1 MKKIGSLI
9 VLSVLCVLLMPGTG
23 NAQAAK
29 TGILTGTVVE
39 EQGQP
44 LPGVE
49 VTISSPS
56 LMTPQLVRLTNDRG
70 AFRFTFL
77 PPGIY
82 TLSATLSGFGTYKT
96 ENISVLLNMTTEL
109 GITMLPAKLES
120 EVVVVSAAPIIAVEN
135 TKLATNIDAKELK
148 DLPVSR
154 SVAAVLNLVPGVVGG
169 SVFNSGTRENSWNID
184 GVQVTDPGSGSGMS
198 ATQSMDA
205 YEEVQIETAGHPAE
219 LGNAGGAVVNV
230 ITKSGGNTFSGEGS
244 LYFTNSDLQALNIKG
259 TPVKAPTTQTLYSYG
274 INFSFGGPIIKDKL
288 WFFVSSGY
296 SPSKTRL
303 DGFSEDTPYSTINP
317 MGKLSY
323 QPSANHRF
331 SFSFNYNKTRNPYMF
346 AGLYT
351 RPEATFNTTIQAYA
365 YNANWLW
372 TLSPDTI
379 LEVRGF
385 HLFRPTNYLSRTQSV
400 IYYDYATG
408 VQSGSAN
415 DCLQERLRW
424 QSNATLSQYVD
435 DLAGSHELKVGFEY
449 ERGESRNASNYFP
462 DQYGMV
468 MYDTWEGTPLYA
480 YKYVP
485 ARVSAQIDPYNQFA
499 GFAQDTWKINKHFVA
514 NIGLRY
520 NFVHIYNPPQQ
531 EQKVSVPL
539 KDWKNFEPRLSLGI
553 DPFGDGK
560 TGIKVGYARY
570 AHMMWTWFYGLNPN
584 TAKLYMYEVWAPGV
598 FNLVYESSPEM
609 YTLDPDLQ
617 RPYVEEFL
625 LSVDRA
631 ITKDIGFKASY
642 INRKTNKTVTYS
654 NQNLGPEWYAPITI
668 TNPLTGQP
676 MTAYQLKPDA
686 PYEANT
692 LYNNDPRAKNT
703 YQGIIMEV
711 DKKLSHNYSFRFS
724 YTMGL
729 TKANAL
735 TTSSMM
741 GVGGFDNP
749 NYSNYDFQ
757 MTDDASHVIK
767 FQGIWYAPLGIVLS
781 TNYLGRSGAQYA
793 AYFTYNLGGQQGV
806 QSFLAEKPSSRRMPF
821 LNYFDVRIGKD
832 FRFGDSQL
840 SVFMDLYNALNAN
853 TTTSRYTRFGASTPF
868 EKTTGIQSGRLA
880 QFGIRYQF

>member
-1 MKKIGSLI
+1 MNKLKTIFL
-9 VLSVLCVLLMPGTG
+9 LSVLCVFLSPILG
-23 NAQAAK
+23 NAQVVK
-29 TGILTGTVVE
+29 TGILTGTIAE
-39 EQGQP
+39 GPNQP

-49 VTISSPS
+49 VTISSPA
-56 LMTPQLVRLTNDRG
+56 LMTPQLSRVTNEKG
-70 AFRFTFL
+70 SFRFTFL
-77 PPGIY
+77 PPGLY
-82 TLSATLSGFGTYKT
+82 TLSAKLIGFGSYKT
-96 ENISVLLNMTTEL
+96 ENITILLNMTTEL
-109 GITMLPAKLES
+109 SIQMQPAKLET

-135 TKLATNIDAKELK
+135 TKLATNIDATELK
-148 DLPVSR
+148 NLPVSR
-154 SVAAVLNLVPGVVGG
+154 SVAAVLNLVPGVTGG
-169 SVFNSGTRENSWNID
+169 TVFNSGSRENSWNID

-198 ATQSMDA
+198 ASQSMDA

-274 INFSFGGPIIKDKL
+274 VNFSLGGPIIKDKL
-288 WFFVSSGY
+288 WFFLSSGY
-296 SPSKTRL
+296 TPSKTRL
-303 DGFSEDTPYSTINP
+303 AGFSEDTPYSTVNP
-317 MGKLSY
+317 MVKLSY
-323 QPSANHRF
+323 QPNANHRF
-331 SFSFNYNKTRNPYMF
+331 SFSFNYNRTRNPFMF
-346 AGLYT
+346 AGQFT

-372 TLSPDTI
+372 TISPNTI

-385 HLFRPTNYLSRTQSV
+385 SLYRPTNYLSRTQSV

-415 DCLQERLRW
+415 DCIQERLRW

-435 DLAGSHELKVGFEY
+435 GMAGDHEFKVGFEY

-468 MYDTWEGTPLYA
+468 MYDTWEGIPLYA

-499 GFAQDTWKINKHFVA
+499 GFAQDTWKISKHLVA

-520 NFVHIYNPPQQ
+520 NFVHIYNPPQL

-553 DPFGDGK
+553 DPLGDGK

-570 AHMMWTWFYGLNPN
+570 AHMMWTWFYSLNPN
-584 TAKLYMYEVWAPGV
+584 SAKLYMYEVWAPGV

-617 RPYVEEFL
+617 RPYVEELL

-631 ITKDIGFKASY
+631 ITRDIGFKASY
-642 INRKTNKTVTYS
+642 INRKTKKTVTYS
-654 NQNLGPEWYAPITI
+654 NQNLGLEWYVPITI

-676 MTAYQLKPDA
+676 MTAYRLKPDA
-686 PYEANT
+686 PYESNT
-692 LYNNDPRAKNT
+692 LYNNDPRAKNN
-703 YQGIIMEV
+703 YQGVIVEL

-724 YTMGL
+724 YTLGL

-741 GVGGFDNP
+741 GLGGFDNP
-749 NYSNYDFQ
+749 NFSMYDFQ
-757 MTDDASHVIK
+757 MTDDASHVFK
-767 FQGIWYAPLGIVLS
+767 FQGIWYAPLGIILS

-793 AYFTYNLGGQQGV
+793 PYFTYNLGGQQGV
-806 QSFLAEKPSSRRMPF
+806 VSFLADKPSSRRMPF
-821 LNYFDVRIGKD
+821 LHYFDLRIGKD
-832 FRFGDSQL
+832 FNIRDSKL
-840 SVFMDLYNALNAN
+840 SVFVDLYNALNAN
-853 TTTSRYTRFGASTPF
+853 TTTSLYTRIGASTPF
-868 EKTTGIQSGRLA
+868 GKTLGIQSGRLA
-880 QFGIRYQF
+880 QFGVRYQF